1 MGLPCTLGLVATT
14 ALVGGCGMYIVY
26 RSLNAKLSL
35 MSHHMQ
41 LEVDN
46 LRKELRELQSTV
58 GEEHKQ
64 IKETIA
70 QQTGEIYYD
79 AVSNEKLLDGSTASE
94 ASEELEEDQMKSVFN
109 RVEKLISTGIEDR
122 YEVAYRFMN
131 RYYDRF
137 SDNLSFILKMLQVS
151 ESYANC
157 FPSKKDENRKYIL
170 TLAKERAFAAL
181 KQWPNDGQLKK
192 CCAIALAETALF
204 LTTTKDRIDEGIR
217 LKGLLDESLA
227 ILPDDEILNY
237 LNGRWLFYASGIN
250 CVERY
255 YASTFYKKLP
265 SASYDAAF
273 RAFKKSDEVSTGGG
287 TKATKLYLAKTSME
301 LGRMDEAHKYVDEG
315 ILLTVTS
322 KDDEEHQDELMN
334 CHDRPV
340 ERQNHRQHLIL
351 KVSDSSNEN
360 IIKHVSTVNDFIHRA
375 RLDGGVVL
383 IHCMMGVSRSVT
395 LSMAYIMSVTDLGW
409 RDALNVIRSARRQ
422 ANPNFHFR
430 RQLHFFENTDLAAE
444 RQRMASLFTNA
455 GSLRKCDMKK
465 CQQALESYNR
475 WVEFG
480 DRLKD
485 EQESL
490 VIDRLNSAGGNFS
503 LDHFLEQL
511 TICSTFN
518 LLLHASAPF
527 DVLCQLALAFSPHA
541 LHCRQQQA

>member
-14 ALVGGCGMYIVY
+14 AFVGGCGIYIVY

-79 AVSNEKLLDGSTASE
+79 AISNDKLLDGSTASE
-94 ASEELEEDQMKSVFN
+94 AAEELEEDEIKSIFN

-151 ESYANC
+151 EYYANS
-157 FPSKKDENRKYIL
+157 FPSKKDEIRKSIV

-192 CCAIALAETALF
+192 CCAIALAETVLF
-204 LTTTKDRIDEGIR
+204 LTTTKDRVGEGIR

-237 LNGRWLFYASGIN
+237 LNGRWLFCASGIN
-250 CVERY
+250 WVERY
-255 YASTFYKKLP
+255 YASTFYEKLP
-265 SASYDAAF
+265 SASYDEAF

-301 LGRMDEAHKYVDEG
+301 LGRMDEAHKYVEEG

-322 KDDEEHQDELMN
+322 KEDEEHQDD

-340 ERQNHRQHLIL
+340 ERQSHRQHLIL

-383 IHCMMGVSRSVT
+383 IHCMMGVSRSVS

-409 RDALNVIRSARRQ
+409 RDALN
-422 ANPNFHFR
+422 
-430 RQLHFFENTDLAAE
+430 DLAAE

-455 GSLRKCDMKK
+455 GNLRKCDMKK

-490 VIDRLNSAGGNFS
+490 VIDRLNSSGNPEQF
-503 LDHFLEQL
+503 FL
-511 TICSTFN
+511 
-518 LLLHASAPF
+518 
-527 DVLCQLALAFSPHA
+527 
-541 LHCRQQQA
+541 

>member
-1 MGLPCTLGLVATT
+1 MSLILPGLYIGSFLNSVNSKLLDEIKCTLGLVATT
-14 ALVGGCGMYIVY
+14 AFVGGCGIYIVY

-79 AVSNEKLLDGSTASE
+79 AISNDKLLDGSTASE
-94 ASEELEEDQMKSVFN
+94 AAEELEEDEIKSIFN

-151 ESYANC
+151 EYYANS
-157 FPSKKDENRKYIL
+157 FPSKKDEIRKHVL

-192 CCAIALAETALF
+192 CCAIALAETVLF
-204 LTTTKDRIDEGIR
+204 LTTTKDRVGEGIR

-237 LNGRWLFYASGIN
+237 LNGRWLFCASGIN
-250 CVERY
+250 WVERY
-255 YASTFYKKLP
+255 YASTFYEKLP
-265 SASYDAAF
+265 SASYDEAF

-301 LGRMDEAHKYVDEG
+301 LGRMDEAHKYVEEG

-322 KDDEEHQDELMN
+322 KEDEEHQDELMN
-334 CHDRPV
+334 TKSIMNVLLSSPNITHIVSCHDRPV
-340 ERQNHRQHLIL
+340 ERQSHRQHLIL

-383 IHCMMGVSRSVT
+383 IHCMMGVSRSVS

-409 RDALNVIRSARRQ
+409 RDALNVIRSARR
-422 ANPNFHFR
+422 N
-430 RQLHFFENTDLAAE
+430 
-444 RQRMASLFTNA
+444 
-455 GSLRKCDMKK
+455 LRKCDMKK

-490 VIDRLNSAGGNFS
+490 VIDRLNSSGNPEQF
-503 LDHFLEQL
+503 FL
-511 TICSTFN
+511 
-518 LLLHASAPF
+518 
-527 DVLCQLALAFSPHA
+527 
-541 LHCRQQQA
+541 

>member
-1 MGLPCTLGLVATT
+1 MGLPCTLGLVATA
-14 ALVGGCGMYIVY
+14 ALVGGCGIYIVY

-79 AVSNEKLLDGSTASE
+79 AISNDKLLDGSTASE
-94 ASEELEEDQMKSVFN
+94 ATEELEEDEIKSIFN

-137 SDNLSFILKMLQVS
+137 SDNLSFILKMLEVS
-151 ESYANC
+151 QSYATS
-157 FPSKKDENRKYIL
+157 FPSRKEEIRKDIL
-170 TLAKERAFAAL
+170 ILAKERAFAAL
-181 KQWPNDGQLKK
+181 KQWPNDAQLKK
-192 CCAIALAETALF
+192 CCAIALAERILYV
-204 LTTTKDRIDEGIR
+204 TTTKDRIEEGVR
-217 LKGLLDESLA
+217 LKSLLDESLA
-227 ILPDDEILNY
+227 IFPDDEILNY

-250 CVERY
+250 CLERY
-255 YASTFYKKLP
+255 YAAAFYKKLP
-265 SASYDAAF
+265 SASYDTAF
-273 RAFKKSDEVSTGGG
+273 RAFKKSDEVSTGRCA
-287 TKATKLYLAKTSME
+287 KSTKLYLAKTSME

-322 KDDEEHQDELMN
+322 KDDEEHHDELMKLKKKLEN

-340 ERQNHRQHLIL
+340 ERQSHRQHLIL

-383 IHCMMGVSRSVT
+383 IHCMMGVSRSVS

-444 RQRMASLFTNA
+444 RQRMDSLFTNA
-455 GSLRKCDMKK
+455 GNLRKCDMKK

-490 VIDRLNSAGGNFS
+490 VIDRLNSSGNPEQF
-503 LDHFLEQL
+503 FL
-511 TICSTFN
+511 
-518 LLLHASAPF
+518 
-527 DVLCQLALAFSPHA
+527 
-541 LHCRQQQA
+541 

>member
-14 ALVGGCGMYIVY
+14 ALVGGCGIYVIY

-35 MSHHMQ
+35 MSQHMQ

-46 LRKELRELQSTV
+46 LRKELREFRSTL
-58 GEEHKQ
+58 GEECTQ

-70 QQTGEIYYD
+70 RQTGEVYYD
-79 AVSNEKLLDGSTASE
+79 AVSDDKILNGSTASE
-94 ASEELEEDQMKSVFN
+94 SLSSEEFDEDQMKSMLN
-109 RVEKLISTGIEDR
+109 RVENLMSTAIEDR
-122 YEVAYRFMN
+122 YRIAYCFLN
-131 RYYDRF
+131 RYYDRH
-137 SDNLSFILKMLQVS
+137 SDNLLFVLKMLQIS
-151 ESYANC
+151 ESYANS
-157 FPSKKDENRKYIL
+157 FPSKTDESRKEVL
-170 TLAKERAFAAL
+170 NLAKERAFAAL
-181 KQWPNDGQLKK
+181 ERWPEDGQVKK

-204 LTTTKDRIDEGIR
+204 LTSTKDRIQEGIR
-217 LKGLLDESLA
+217 LKALLDESLA

-237 LNGRWLFYASGIN
+237 LNGRWLFHASGIN
-250 CVERY
+250 CMERC

-287 TKATKLYLAKTSME
+287 TKATKLFLAKTAME
-301 LGRMDEAHKYVDEG
+301 LGRMDEARTYVDQG
-315 ILLTVTS
+315 ILLTVTT

-351 KVSDSSNEN
+351 KVSDSSNED
-360 IIKHVSTVNDFIHRA
+360 IIQHVSTVNDFIHRA
-375 RLDGGVVL
+375 RLEGGVVL
-383 IHCMMGVSRSVT
+383 IHCMMGVSRSVS
-395 LSMAYIMSVTDLGW
+395 LSMAYIMSVTNLGW
-409 RDALNVIRSARRQ
+409 RDSLNVIRNARRQ

-444 RQRMASLFTNA
+444 RQRMAALFTNA
-455 GSLRKCDMKK
+455 ESLRQRDMEK

-480 DRLKD
+480 DRLQD

-490 VIDRLNSAGGNFS
+490 AINRLNQSGNPIQFFR
-503 LDHFLEQL
+503 D
-511 TICSTFN
+511 
-518 LLLHASAPF
+518 
-527 DVLCQLALAFSPHA
+527 
-541 LHCRQQQA
+541 